1 MFKNLDD
8 ASQQLCNVIPKFKN
22 QNLLFLAISDGGEE
36 IASQLSLYF
45 KLPYKRLFIEPI
57 FCPKNQNCEI
67 AMVTELQNIKI
78 DKILQDAFQL
88 DQELLNNSI
97 ELAYDYKL
105 IPKLKQKRGEIKKI
119 EIDKSITSIILVD
132 ETIETGLK
140 METAIET
147 VVDLLNIE
155 KIFIATPIIPKTIF
169 EVFES
174 MVEQIF
180 YIKQIEI
187 YTEIG
192 DYYLD
197 KGER

>member
-1 MFKNLDD
+1 
-8 ASQQLCNVIPKFKN
+8 
-22 QNLLFLAISDGGEE
+22 
-36 IASQLSLYF
+36 
-45 KLPYKRLFIEPI
+45 
-57 FCPKNQNCEI
+57 
-67 AMVTELQNIKI
+67 
-78 DKILQDAFQL
+78 
-88 DQELLNNSI
+88 
-97 ELAYDYKL
+97 
-105 IPKLKQKRGEIKKI
+105 
-119 EIDKSITSIILVD
+119 
-132 ETIETGLK
+132 